1 MTFRDTPVP
10 TETSTELATDMVNCP
25 GCGGRNPP
33 DASECD
39 WCGRAFISRGR
50 RLRITFWQL
59 LSTLLIVAIIGAVGA
74 LVFLNAGRTLPAPR
88 LAPPPTVAAVASA
101 APTPAVTPRVTVA
114 PTGAAVTPAP
124 TATAATAAADQTTP
138 TSVPTD
144 EVSPTPEAHT
154 AHIANTGGQGVM
166 VRAAPGAAAAALG
179 ALREGT
185 PVNVTGGAQT
195 QDARTW
201 REIETADKRLK
212 GWVLDDFLAQ

>member
-1 MTFRDTPVP
+1 VTYRDTAVP
-10 TETSTELATDMVNCP
+10 TETLTELAADMVNCP

-59 LSTLLIVAIIGAVGA
+59 LSTLLIVAIIAAVGA
-74 LVFLNAGRTLPAPR
+74 LVFLNAGRALPAPR

-101 APTPAVTPRVTVA
+101 APTPAVTPRVTAA
-114 PTGAAVTPAP
+114 PTGVPAVTQVPTP
-124 TATAATAAADQTTP
+124 TAAPDQPTP
-138 TSVPTD
+138 TSAP
-144 EVSPTPEAHT
+144 EEPSPTPQAQS
-154 AHIANTGGQGVM
+154 ARIANTGGQGVM

-185 PVNVTGGAQT
+185 PVNLTGGEQV

-212 GWVLDDFLAQ
+212 GWVLEDFLAQ